1 MTGQRNTLKG
11 RFKNFILVMHT
22 MTFGIAIRTA
32 LLLGILA
39 GLFLLIG
46 FIFGG
51 LLGATIGFSIALI
64 MNFLAYWFSDSFV
77 LRIYR
82 AKRAGNEY
90 KKIDEMIVRISKKS
104 GIPKPPLYFVDTDVP
119 NAFATGRSYKHSA
132 VAVTKG
138 LLEKLDDDEIE
149 AVLAHEISH
158 IKHRDTLVSTMA
170 ATLAG
175 ALTWLAYVFY
185 FGNNENR
192 GIFSYILL
200 FFLAPLAATLI
211 RLSISRNRE
220 YMADLGG
227 AKIIDPNKLASAL
240 EKISSSVKQKPMRGG
255 NSATSHLFIVN
266 PFSAGN
272 MTNLFS
278 THPPVEERIKRLKI
292 MAK

>member
-1 MTGQRNTLKG
+1 MNL
-11 RFKNFILVMHT
+11 
-22 MTFGIAIRTA
+22 GIAFRTA
-32 LLLGILA
+32 LLLGILT

-46 FIFGG
+46 FVFGG
-51 LLGATIGFSIALI
+51 ILGATIGFSIALI
-64 MNFLAYWFSDSFV
+64 INFLAYWFSDAFV
-77 LRIYR
+77 LKIYR
-82 AKRAGNEY
+82 AKKVKADEY
-90 KKIDEMIVRISKKS
+90 KKIDAMLTKLAKKS
-104 GIPKPPLYFVDTDVP
+104 GIPKPPLYFVDNSTP

-132 VAVTKG
+132 VAVTRG
-138 LLEKLDDDEIE
+138 LLEKLDDDEVE

-175 ALTWLAYVFY
+175 ALTWLAYIFY

-220 YMADLGG
+220 YLADVGG

-240 EKISSSVKQKPMRGG
+240 EKISSSVKERPMKGG
-255 NSATSHLFIVN
+255 NTATSHLFIVN
-266 PFSAGN
+266 PFSSSS
-272 MTNLFS
+272 MVSLFS
-278 THPPVEERIKRLKI
+278 THPPVEERIKRLRS